1 MMLKAIRIHAN
12 FKNYPKVKIPLLIW
26 SGLILAL
33 GLIPFQ
39 AKAFEPFQSSKDL
52 GTKGLK
58 TSDWVSQADP
68 SQNQFPQTG
77 PPPES
82 LPPKPLEPEEEIPT
96 PTPELIPE
104 TTEPSLERVNVQ
116 QIVIAGSTVFS
127 QDELQEVISSY
138 VGQSLSV
145 ADLQAAAD
153 VVTQLYIRQGYITS
167 RATLQEQTL
176 VDGVVEIQ
184 IIEGQLEEIQVI
196 GTEQLANYIR
206 SRVGLGVGKPLNQR
220 DLEDQLRLLQIDSL
234 FDRIKASLR
243 PGTTSGSTILVIEA
257 EVANPFSGSTGID
270 TLSPRSTGEYRLG
283 ANLQL
288 RNLVGLG
295 DTLFTSAY
303 RTTTGGSES
312 YELGYRIPLNPMNGT
327 LQFRIAP
334 SFFRVTDPN
343 ELGFLFKQSGS
354 TDIYEVDFRQ
364 PLVRT
369 PREEFALSL
378 GFRYRQGSTLTAGI
392 VLPPTTTSTFSFG
405 QDYTRRDFSGA
416 WAVRSQFRLGTGLF
430 DASAPPNS
438 RGNHQFFSW
447 LGEVQRFQV
456 LSPDNILILTANAQ
470 ITPDQLLSSEQFYI
484 GGKQSVRGYYQNA
497 RFGDNGVRLS
507 VENRIALLREDDGRT
522 LVEAVPFVDLGY
534 VWNNQTASFLNQN
547 FLIGTGVGF
556 TLNPLPSLSTNL
568 DFGIPLISL
577 NQISADLPS
586 GLRVYFDV
594 RYRF

>member
-1 MMLKAIRIHAN
+1 M
-12 FKNYPKVKIPLLIW
+12 FKSIKIYADFQNLLEVKFSVLIW
-26 SGLILAL
+26 SGLILVL

-39 AKAFEPFQSSKDL
+39 AKAFEPFQFN
-52 GTKGLK
+52 KGLEAEDLK
-58 TSDWVSQADP
+58 ISDWVSQADP
-68 SQNQFPQTG
+68 SQNRFPQTG
-77 PPPES
+77 PPLES
-82 LPPKPLEPEEEIPT
+82 LPPEPLEPEGEIPA
-96 PTPELIPE
+96 PAPEIAPE
-104 TTEPSLERVNVQ
+104 TAEPSLERVDVQ
-116 QIVIAGSTVFS
+116 QIIVSGSTVFS
-127 QDELQEVISSY
+127 QDELQQAVLPY

-145 ADLQAAAD
+145 VDLQAAAD
-153 VVTQLYIRQGYITS
+153 AVTQLYIRRGYITS

-206 SRVGLGVGKPLNQR
+206 SRVALGVGKPLNQR

-243 PGTTSGSTILVIEA
+243 PGTTTGGTILVIEA
-257 EVANPFSGSTGID
+257 EVANPFSGSISID
-270 TLSPRSTGEYRLG
+270 NLSPRSTGEYRVG
-283 ANLQL
+283 TNLQL
-288 RNLVGLG
+288 RNLAGLG

-327 LQFRIAP
+327 LQFRVAP
-334 SFFRVTDPN
+334 SFFRITDPN
-343 ELGFLFKQSGS
+343 ELGFLFSQSGS

-364 PLVRT
+364 PLIRT

-378 GFRYRQGSTLTAGI
+378 GFRYRQGSTLVAGI
-392 VLPPTTTSTFSFG
+392 VLPSTTTSTFSFG

-430 DASAPPNS
+430 DASTPPNS

-447 LGEVQRFQV
+447 IGDVQRFQV
-456 LSPDNILILTANAQ
+456 LSPDNILILTASAQ
-470 ITPDQLLSSEQFYI
+470 LTPDRLLSSEQFYI
-484 GGKQSVRGYYQNA
+484 GGGQSVRGYYQNA
-497 RFGDNGVRLS
+497 RFGDNGIHLS
-507 VENRIALLREDDGRT
+507 VEDRITLLREDDGSA
-522 LVEAVPFVDLGY
+522 LVEVVPFVDFGY
-534 VWNNQTASFLNQN
+534 VWNNQSASFLNQN
-547 FLIGTGVGF
+547 FLVGTGVGF
-556 TLNPLPSLSTNL
+556 NLNPLPNLSTNV